1 MFLYSTVQFNSTI
14 QFSSTIWINP
24 TIQSPDHRC
33 RPVRIG
39 LSAQRNRHIPV
50 SGSTWPWSCCPC
62 WCHDTPA
69 KRLLCRRHQVSW
81 RGTQRSRALEASL
94 PPDGRGGWSND
105 GCYQSLDNSD
115 DNNIVC
121 KCNHLTNF
129 AMLMVSAVYNNH
141 HPTRTVIPHW
151 IMIFRLTCKYV
162 VCRWFLAIF
171 TVFFRQP
178 PECVDLRK
186 CVQ

>member
-1 MFLYSTVQFNSTI
+1 MYSRPLLRNWGYKIKFGFNT
-14 QFSSTIWINP
+14 
-24 TIQSPDHRC
+24 
-33 RPVRIG
+33 
-39 LSAQRNRHIPV
+39 
-50 SGSTWPWSCCPC
+50 
-62 WCHDTPA
+62 HDQNF
-69 KRLLCRRHQVSW
+69 KLLF
-81 RGTQRSRALEASL
+81 SL

-151 IMIFRLTCKYV
+151 IMIFRLTCKNV